1 MQPVLQAPNKKTNN
15 IVCIA
20 ERSNVA
26 IRNMDIDKGVGNVG
40 KFEIK
45 RRHEQRTLS
54 VTAEQ

>member
-1 MQPVLQAPNKKTNN
+1 MQPVLQANNRKTNN

-20 ERSNVA
+20 EKSNAA
-26 IRNMDIDKGVGNVG
+26 IRNMDIEKGAMHVG

>member
-1 MQPVLQAPNKKTNN
+1 MEPVLQAANRKTNN

-20 ERSNVA
+20 EKSNAA
-26 IRNMDIDKGVGNVG
+26 IRNMDIDKGVGHVG